1 MPEHIER
8 RATPSAGTIAAS
20 RRVGRGRPP
29 GSLPPLAGAARPA
42 FATAPA
48 GSAGLGP
55 TQPPCDFSN
64 RL

>member
-8 RATPSAGTIAAS
+8 RATPSAGIIAAS
-20 RRVGRGRPP
+20 RGVGRSRPP
-29 GSLPPLAGAARPA
+29 GSLPPLSGAAWPA

-48 GSAGLGP
+48 GAAGLGP
-55 TQPPCDFSN
+55 TQPPRDLSN

>member
-1 MPEHIER
+1 MLEHIER
-8 RATPSAGTIAAS
+8 RATPSAGTLAAS
-20 RRVGRGRPP
+20 QGVGLSRPP
-29 GSLPPLAGAARPA
+29 GSLPPLAGAAGPA

-48 GSAGLGP
+48 GAAGFGP